1 MKPPLVTA
9 EWLTAEFG
17 LGHGTEI
24 HLPLGSELST
34 AAAELIR
41 QRQIRIKYVDR
52 DGRVF
57 DPEKNSTAPEQIHPL
72 TGRSGREEK
81 AAPSVRKSGMENSE
95 ALTHLDAHTLVAK
108 NHPRIALRGKL
119 DTLIAFT
126 VLVQTDFDAQRHY
139 PWLHP
144 YLADIRSHIGNLLRA
159 EVTGEPAKPVILG
172 SSGEEMLHRIS
183 HNPLKYLGHDHIVPE
198 QQHGRNV
205 ALLNVLRALA
215 REVEVAAAENFIQ
228 EGEVITRPDL
238 LRAINRL
245 SSAIYVLMI
254 LTLQAEGGK
263 MIRLEEIALEG

>member
-1 MKPPLVTA
+1 MKPHLVTE
-9 EWLTAEFG
+9 EWLTTEFG
-17 LGHGTEI
+17 LGRGTEI
-24 HLPLGSELST
+24 HLPLGSELAA

-41 QRQIRIKYVDR
+41 ERQIRIKYVDGN
-52 DGRVF
+52 GRVY
-57 DPEKNSTAPEQIHPL
+57 DPAKKSDAPQQIHPL
-72 TGRSGREEK
+72 TGRSGSEES
-81 AAPSVRKSGMENSE
+81 AAPSVRKSAMENSE

-126 VLVQTDFDAQRHY
+126 VLVQADFDAPRRY

-144 YLADIRSHIGNLLRA
+144 YLADIRSHIGNLLRV
-159 EVTGEPAKPVILG
+159 EVTGEPAQPVVLG
-172 SSGEEMLHRIS
+172 TTGEEILHRIS

-215 REVEVAAAENFIQ
+215 REVEVAAADNFIRD
-228 EGEVITRPDL
+228 GEIVDRPDL
-238 LRAINRL
+238 LRAVNRL
-245 SSAIYVLMI
+245 SSAIYVLML

-263 MIRLEEIALEG
+263 MIRLEDIVVPE